1 MAIENLSSYNIETI
15 LAEIGTI
22 GKWAE
27 AIGLAVVIWL
37 VIQIVNFVLNRKKLE
52 NLKQIK
58 EDLRR
63 IEKKVDKL
71 SSKRR

>member
-1 MAIENLSSYNIETI
+1 MVIENLTSYDVGTI
-15 LAEIGTI
+15 LAEIGTL

-27 AIGLAVVIWL
+27 AIGLAAVVWI

-58 EDLRR
+58 EDLKR